1 MITARCQGGRSSAN
15 SADQVSR
22 SGHRGAWC
30 VPGHLCA
37 STYTHRSICVCVC
50 AYIRRR
56 RIDTRDYRST
66 TPSGKDGLERRN
78 GRRGYNN
85 NNNVYVERTEVYS
98 AVSRKNEQR
107 VGGNL
112 SLMVKQRRMDGQP
125 SLDTAVIFR
134 SVMRGKYLIFSFSRV

>member
-1 MITARCQGGRSSAN
+1 MR
-15 SADQVSR
+15 V
-22 SGHRGAWC
+22 
-30 VPGHLCA
+30 
-37 STYTHRSICVCVC
+37 Y
-50 AYIRRR
+50 
-56 RIDTRDYRST
+56 
-66 TPSGKDGLERRN
+66 
-78 GRRGYNN
+78 N